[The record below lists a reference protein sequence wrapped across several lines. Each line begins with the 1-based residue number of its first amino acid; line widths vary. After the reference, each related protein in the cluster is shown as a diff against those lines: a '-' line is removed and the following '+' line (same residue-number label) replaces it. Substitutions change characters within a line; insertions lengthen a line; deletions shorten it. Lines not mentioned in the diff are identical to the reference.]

1 MSLFNI
7 ISSLEVNRNYHLGR
21 ILLLVEEFSDKGRNH
36 EIEGLTKLAKL
47 DFLLRYPVYLEKAM
61 ERIHKTKYYVKVKDY
76 ERKSVES
83 KMVRFKYGPWDHRY
97 REFIN
102 LLIALNLVYI
112 RSEGK
117 TVRIGITKL
126 GQTKAKKLAMEDNYK
141 DIAERVLLIRRNF
154 DWNGTR
160 LKDFIYSTFPEIT
173 SLQYGDHIQ

>member
-7 ISSLEVNRNYHLGR
+7 IANLEVNRNYHLGR
-21 ILLLVEEFSDKGRNH
+21 ILILVAEFSEKGKNH

-47 DFLLRYPVYLEKAM
+47 DFLLRYPVYLELAM
-61 ERIHKTKYYVKVKDY
+61 EKIHKTKYYVKIKDH

-102 LLIALNLVYI
+102 LLIALNLIYI
-112 RSEGK
+112 RTEGK
-117 TVRIGITKL
+117 TVRIGITESGL
-126 GQTKAKKLAMEDNYK
+126 IKAKQLGENENFK
-141 DIAERVLLIRRNF
+141 DISERVKLIRRSF

-160 LKDFIYSTFPEIT
+160 LKDFIYETFPEIIT
-173 SLQYGDHIQ
+173 LQYGDHIK

>member
-1 MSLFNI
+1 MSLFNV

-21 ILLLVEEFSDKGRNH
+21 ILILVAEFSNKGKNH

-47 DFLLRYPVYLEKAM
+47 DFLLRYPVYLESAM
-61 ERIHKTKYYVKVKDY
+61 EKVNKTKYYVKIKDH

-102 LLIALNLVYI
+102 LLIALNLIYI
-112 RSEGK
+112 RTEGK
-117 TVRIGITKL
+117 SIRIGVTEL
-126 GQTKAKKLAMEDNYK
+126 GQTKATELSADENFK
-141 DIAERVLLIRRNF
+141 DISERVKLIRRNF

-160 LKDFIYSTFPEIT
+160 LKDFIYETFPEIIT
-173 SLQYGDHIQ
+173 LQYGDHIK